1 MVPLSVLQ
9 THDVIQILNTKPI
22 SAFVHRDLLETSVN
36 QVNECNKFA
45 YHIILLS
52 PPSLVFKES
61 FFEELY
67 SIFKLMNTPDQSRVG
82 EEIYNT
88 QRINL
93 YTGIRRFSRRS
104 SSFFPCNAIGHYQD
118 KFEFLPLD
126 THILKA
132 TVRVFFK
139 HL

>member
-36 QVNECNKFA
+36 QVNECNKFGIA

-52 PPSLVFKES
+52 LPSSVFKES

-67 SIFKLMNTPDQSRVG
+67 SIFKLMNTPDQSWVG
-82 EEIYNT
+82 E
-88 QRINL
+88 
-93 YTGIRRFSRRS
+93 GIEYII
-104 SSFFPCNAIGHYQD
+104 P
-118 KFEFLPLD
+118 KEL
-126 THILKA
+126 T
-132 TVRVFFK
+132 
-139 HL
+139 

>member
-36 QVNECNKFA
+36 QVNECNKFGIA
-45 YHIILLS
+45 DHIILLS
-52 PPSLVFKES
+52 LPSSVFKES

-104 SSFFPCNAIGHYQD
+104 SSFFRLMPSVITKISSSFC
-118 KFEFLPLD
+118 LW
-126 THILKA
+126 THIY
-132 TVRVFFK
+132 
-139 HL
+139 

>member
-36 QVNECNKFA
+36 QVNECNKFGFA

-52 PPSLVFKES
+52 LPSSVFKES
-61 FFEELY
+61 LFEELY

-82 EEIYNT
+82 E
-88 QRINL
+88 
-93 YTGIRRFSRRS
+93 GIS
-104 SSFFPCNAIGHYQD
+104 N
-118 KFEFLPLD
+118 
-126 THILKA
+126 
-132 TVRVFFK
+132 
-139 HL
+139 